1 MLFKKFQILGCT
13 GKRRKKVYKHGK
25 IPLTFV
31 EGFGIL
37 TKSSGETRVPLDGHR
52 KFEKRFKKLLDKP
65 MRM

>member
-1 MLFKKFQILGCT
+1 M

-31 EGFGIL
+31 ERFGIL
-37 TKSSGETRVPLDGHR
+37 TKSSGEARVPLDGRR

>member
-1 MLFKKFQILGCT
+1 MCGKK
-13 GKRRKKVYKHGK
+13 KKKVYKHGK

-31 EGFGIL
+31 ERFGIL
-37 TKSSGETRVPLDGHR
+37 TKSSGEARVPLDGHR